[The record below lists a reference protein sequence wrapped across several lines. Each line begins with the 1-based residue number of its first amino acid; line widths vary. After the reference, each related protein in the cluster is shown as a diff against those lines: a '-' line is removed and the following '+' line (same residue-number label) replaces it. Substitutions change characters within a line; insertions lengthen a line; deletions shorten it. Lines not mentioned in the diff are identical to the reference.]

1 MLAEDRG
8 GYNEYRVTLVSEK
21 NCFKPDF
28 KISYPI
34 KTGGEVMV
42 YYFITSKIN
51 SVFIY
56 KKYVFI
62 AP

>member
-1 MLAEDRG
+1 
-8 GYNEYRVTLVSEK
+8 VTFVSEK
-21 NCFKPDF
+21 NYFKPEF
-28 KISYPI
+28 KIRYPI
-34 KTGGEVMV
+34 NTEGEMMG

-56 KKYVFI
+56 KKYVLI